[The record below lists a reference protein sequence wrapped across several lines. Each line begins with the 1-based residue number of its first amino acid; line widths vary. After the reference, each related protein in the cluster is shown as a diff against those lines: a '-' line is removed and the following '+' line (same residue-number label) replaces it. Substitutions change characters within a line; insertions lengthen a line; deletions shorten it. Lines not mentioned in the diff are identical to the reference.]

1 MKKEKIR
8 LRDRTPEND
17 IKFKGV
23 LSYRHLRII
32 AWVCLILAQAASVI
46 KINMNLNPA
55 TVPTLTGLAN
65 FFSFFSDLPIPLFLL
80 ANFAYILQRKSEIKR
95 LLIFYGGVALGL
107 YAVANI
113 VVIHYVHGL
122 LSSMHLSSSLYATTN
137 GVGEL
142 LPLMGKSGYILNIFI
157 DLFLCTL
164 LFFFLNYQPKKVFT
178 GKKIIIFRL
187 FYILPLLY
195 EIGGVVIKYMVTNWY
210 FTIPSYVFFLLPSK
224 PPFIFLAFAIL
235 VLVMKIND
243 VKHLKRD
250 GNSLETLEQYVST
263 NAHALRMSIGISVL
277 FAITAIADV
286 IVTLLIALIY
296 TFRLTDGT
304 PEITQ
309 LLFAGELQTLSDVGF
324 MGAVPLISLIPL
336 VIFFSYKKQHK
347 NKMIDTLIPVV
358 GIGLIVFVYFEGIF
372 EVITLNMPVF
382 IEKLKDAING
392 FMGGGG
398 ESSTP

>member
-113 VVIHYVHGL
+113 IVIHYVHGL
-122 LSSMHLSSSLYATTN
+122 LSSLYLSSSLYATTN

-142 LPLMGKSGYILNIFI
+142 LPLMGKSGYMLNIFI

-235 VLVMKIND
+235 VLIMKIND

-277 FAITAIADV
+277 FAITAIVDV
-286 IVTLLIALIY
+286 IVTMLIALIY

-304 PEITQ
+304 PEVTQ
-309 LLFAGELQTLSDVGF
+309 LLFASELKTLTDVGF
-324 MGAVPLISLIPL
+324 MGAVPLMSLIPL

-382 IEKLKDAING
+382 IEKLKDAISG

-398 ESSTP
+398 ESPTP

>member
-372 EVITLNMPVF
+372 EVITINMPVF